1 LNVSY
6 LIFLFYNRTNV
17 IELMTKLTSKST
29 VAKQRY
35 TTTTNAVGWQR
46 HTSVFSICYFLL
58 VKWLEIITYFTLHL
72 FHLL

>member
-35 TTTTNAVGWQR
+35 TTTTNAVG
-46 HTSVFSICYFLL
+46 
-58 VKWLEIITYFTLHL
+58 
-72 FHLL
+72 